1 MELQIIKSLNEPMFQ
16 NGRIQADRINHA
28 ANCFWD
34 WTGGNRQ
41 DIVGFADELIR
52 CSECVRNNMVMFS
65 STWLLALKAELIRRA
80 VRGFELENVYYQ
92 AVSVY
97 EGKLLIGIVGSVKE

>member
-16 NGRIQADRINHA
+16 NGRIQADCINHA

-65 STWLLALKAELIRRA
+65 STWLLALTSNK
-80 VRGFELENVYYQ
+80 ENSPASKCSAGGGMNPLQ
-92 AVSVY
+92 DN
-97 EGKLLIGIVGSVKE
+97 GIL